1 MNQFNVSNT
10 SDIDVGL
17 KAYMLRV
24 YNYMGFG
31 LLLTALFAFLT
42 SSSPSLMN
50 AIYGTPLRFVI
61 MFAPLAFILVLSFGV
76 NKLQAS
82 TAQLIF
88 WAFAGVNGVSL
99 SYIFILY
106 TGESLTRVFLITSA
120 TFLAM
125 SLYGYTTK
133 ADLSKFGSILVMG
146 VIGIL
151 IASLVN
157 IFLKSSGLDFA
168 ISLFGVVIFTGL
180 TAWDTQKIKLS
191 YDGSYGNEVLKKQAI
206 FGALSL
212 YLDFIN
218 LFLMLLRIMGNRRD

>member
-1 MNQFNVSNT
+1 MNQFNVSNA
-10 SDIDVGL
+10 SDVDVGL
-17 KAYMLRV
+17 KSYMLRV

-31 LLLTALFAFLT
+31 LLLTAVFAFLT

-50 AIYGTPLRFVI
+50 AIYGTPLKFVV
-61 MFAPLAFILVLSFGV
+61 MLAPLAFILVLSFGV

-88 WAFAGVNGVSL
+88 WAFAGINGISL

-133 ADLSKFGSILVMG
+133 ADLSKFGSILIMG

-151 IASLVN
+151 IASIVN

-180 TAWDTQKIKLS
+180 TAWDTQKIKLLYDSS
-191 YDGSYGNEVLKKQAI
+191 YSTEVLKKQAI

-218 LFLMLLRIMGNRRD
+218 LFLMLLRLMGNRRD